1 MLGEVVHL
9 VKECEWRKKGAQEGR
24 PRARKKTDLQ
34 GKLKLDQMI
43 SRRLKLEQINDAF
56 DELRRGE
63 LARSVIVFD
72 Q

>member
-1 MLGEVVHL
+1 
-9 VKECEWRKKGAQEGR
+9 
-24 PRARKKTDLQ
+24 
-34 GKLKLDQMI
+34 MI